1 MIETR
6 RLKHFLL
13 AFRAQKIGEQN
24 GLVDNV
30 NEHSRWLF
38 YAVRCVFLIL
48 NISCHGYLFLGLSDR
63 VYKKTTN
70 GRFSMQVVYGCQ
82 ALYSVLVILRILLG
96 YCWLLYISDPH
107 DPGYLVVILVI

>member
-6 RLKHFLL
+6 CLKNIVL
-13 AFRAQKIGEQN
+13 AFRTQKLGEQN

-38 YAVRCVFLIL
+38 YAVRYVFLIL
-48 NISCHGYLFLGLSDR
+48 NISCHGYLFLGLGDQ
-63 VYKKTTN
+63 VYEKTAN
-70 GRFSMQVVYGCQ
+70 GRFSLQVVYGCQ

-96 YCWLLYISDPH
+96 YCCLLYISDPH
-107 DPGYLVVILVI
+107 DPGYLVVILVT